1 MSKNNKVDKVE
12 KVKLAEFGDPILRK
26 VAQRVDPK
34 DIRSEEV
41 QTLIK
46 NLREACDANKYGVGI
61 AAPQIGVSQAVL
73 VIKIKSTP
81 SRPNLNLFDKVV
93 INPKIIEYIGQPVQ
107 LWDGCLSSGADPVF
121 VQTERYRKIR
131 VNYYDEDGE
140 FYEDELIDGFVA
152 HVFQHETD
160 HVNGMLFVDRVTNSK
175 SWMSNSE
182 YIKMMNK
189 KRAK

>member
-12 KVKLAEFGDPILRK
+12 KVKLAEFGDPILRR
-26 VAQRVDPK
+26 VAQRVDLK
-34 DIRSEEV
+34 DIKSEEI

-46 NLREACDANKYGVGI
+46 RLREACDANKYGVGI

-81 SRPNLNLFDKVV
+81 SRPNLNSFDKVV
-93 INPKIIEYIGQPVQ
+93 INPEIIEYIGQPVQ
-107 LWDGCLSSGADPVF
+107 LWDGCLSGGADPLF
-121 VQTERYRKIR
+121 AQTERYKKIR

-182 YIKMMNK
+182 YLKMMK
-189 KRAK
+189 IV